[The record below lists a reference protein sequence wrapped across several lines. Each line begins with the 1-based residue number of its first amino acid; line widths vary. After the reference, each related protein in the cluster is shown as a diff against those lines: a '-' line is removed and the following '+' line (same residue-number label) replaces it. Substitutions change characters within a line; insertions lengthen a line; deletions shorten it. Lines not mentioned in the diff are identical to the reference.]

1 MKKQAF
7 LLCMVAILLIFKSF
21 SKEVVPVNDTIT
33 VDTIIRMEPFLSQHI
48 SVGVSVGAKVGGN
61 SYLYFSPFIGLQ
73 FNRFFP
79 AVGVSFSQY
88 TQNSPFLKEERIGI
102 RGLVRYRVY
111 KGFYST
117 MEYDGQRNSVP
128 VENGFEKQ
136 WTNNLMLGAGVS
148 IPITYDS
155 RVTFELLYLLNYK
168 PGYSPYGHRQS
179 VGRIGLVF

>member
-1 MKKQAF
+1 MNKQAF
-7 LLCMVAILLIFKSF
+7 LLCMVASLLTFKSF
-21 SKEVVPVNDTIT
+21 STEETPANDTIT
-33 VDTIIRMEPFLSQHI
+33 EDTTIHMESFLSQY
-48 SVGVSVGAKVGGN
+48 VRGGVSVGAKVGGN
-61 SYLYFSPFIGLQ
+61 SYLYFSSFIGLQ

-79 AVGVSFSQY
+79 AVGISFSQY
-88 TQNSPFLKEERIGI
+88 IQNSPYIKEERIGV
-102 RGLVRYRVY
+102 RGLLRYRVY